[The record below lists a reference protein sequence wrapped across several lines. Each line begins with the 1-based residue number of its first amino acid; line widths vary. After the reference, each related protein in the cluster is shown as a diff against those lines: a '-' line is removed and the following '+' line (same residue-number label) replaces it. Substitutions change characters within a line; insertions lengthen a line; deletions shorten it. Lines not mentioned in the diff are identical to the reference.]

1 MRMTATLAL
10 AAAILVAAAPAAAQ
24 NTAAVNN
31 TTDMTSANTVN
42 TTSATTANDVGN
54 VAMPPAATPETETTR
69 SETNTAVD
77 VGYGPPTQPKEKRG
91 FPWGVIGLLG
101 LLGFLPRARRRG

>member
-10 AAAILVAAAPAAAQ
+10 AAAILVGAAPAAAQ
-24 NTAAVNN
+24 NAAVPSN
-31 TTDMTSANTVN
+31 TTDVTTANTVN
-42 TTSATTANDVGN
+42 TTATTTANDVGN
-54 VAMPPAATPETETTR
+54 VTMPTAATPGTETTTTA
-69 SETNTAVD
+69 TNTAVD

-101 LLGFLPRARRRG
+101 LLGFLPRTRRRG